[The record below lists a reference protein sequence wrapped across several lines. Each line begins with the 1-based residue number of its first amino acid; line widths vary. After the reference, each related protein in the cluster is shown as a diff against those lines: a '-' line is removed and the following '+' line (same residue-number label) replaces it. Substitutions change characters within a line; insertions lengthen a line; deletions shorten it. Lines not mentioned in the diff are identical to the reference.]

1 MGRSARKCAVPAV
14 LAAQLRAAP
23 GVALAIPAEC
33 LWARRGVAEP
43 LGVAPVVVE
52 GLHAAALKLAGA
64 FRAGTLV
71 AKSAVAVFLDVE

>member
-1 MGRSARKCAVPAV
+1 MGRSARKSAVPAV

-23 GVALAIPAEC
+23 GVALAVAAER

-43 LGVAPVVVE
+43 LGVAWVVVE

-64 FRAGTLV
+64 FLAGALL
-71 AKSAVAVFLDVE
+71 AKSTVAVLDVE